1 MHPDY
6 IVLPNLSLGKN
17 LVLQRFPKCVHRVFL
32 FSVLI
37 IERKERELKSR
48 YSFVFVAFYKMKKTR
63 KCFTI

>member
-6 IVLPNLSLGKN
+6 IVLPNLSLGRN

-37 IERKERELKSR
+37 IEKKEKELKSR
-48 YSFVFVAFYKMKKTR
+48 F
-63 KCFTI
+63 CIEI